1 MDINFN
7 SNSKQ
12 LITAIFTTE
21 YNAGLD
27 QILDQIKQQSSFELC
42 MSNHSVE
49 MNLTI
54 QQGALKTAQGLI
66 EINDSRLKTTID
78 VKLISQLWLIEDV
91 NKKRMTKQFVFMN
104 NLGHKLFSIRF
115 LKKYFPIPE

>member
-42 MSNHSVE
+42 MSNQSVE

-115 LKKYFPIPE
+115 LKIDAI